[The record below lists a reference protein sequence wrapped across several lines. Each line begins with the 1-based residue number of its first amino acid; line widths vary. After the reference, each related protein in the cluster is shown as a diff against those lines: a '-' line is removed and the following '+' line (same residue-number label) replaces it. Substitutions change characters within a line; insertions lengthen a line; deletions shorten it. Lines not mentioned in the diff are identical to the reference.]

1 MAINKNRTTSFLIA
15 SVMVLLSYM
24 ASNAQLIVT
33 QQNATT
39 LVQDVLVGSGV
50 TVSNIQFSGTG
61 QMLGSFN
68 GANSNIGL
76 SSGIIMSTGRIQDA
90 VGPNNSPSRG
100 EELNQNGFAPLEQ
113 ILGGG
118 ESTNDA
124 AVLSF
129 NFFCESDFV
138 QFKYVF
144 ASEEYPEYVG
154 SEFND
159 VFAFFISG
167 PGITGMRNI
176 GLIPGTN
183 EPVAINNVNAGSYQ
197 NFFVNNGNGISGGGS
212 TVQFDGFTKPFIAE
226 SAVVPCETYTITMA
240 IADVSDGIYDSAV
253 FLEAQSFTSTEVT
266 LEQKP
271 SYIEGSDVIYEDCG
285 FNTITI
291 RRSGQTSTAL
301 TVNLESGGSATY
313 GVDYTS
319 FPQSVTFQP
328 GQDAISFNIEAFS
341 DGTIETGGESVS
353 VIYRDSGCTGIEFK
367 QLDFFIFDPPPV
379 LEINPGVTQ
388 ELICPKQ
395 PVNLNATVNGGV
407 SPYLIT
413 WDGVA
418 DTNPATAYPDSTT
431 WYVVRAVDQCGS
443 EIVDS
448 VLVDIPG
455 YVPLRLNVTNDTLI
469 CLGEVANIGGT
480 ATGGKLPLIY
490 TWSDV
495 IGEPPFRVVQ
505 PSETTTYKLSVT
517 DSCGITVP
525 KDIEVEVNDVHALYT
540 VRYVT
545 NSTVQFIDLS
555 YEDIV
560 SWDWDFGDGIGFSD
574 EQNPLYAYP
583 DTGTFP
589 VRLIVSNSDRCKD
602 TVENPIKSFPPFNFY
617 IPNAFTPDGDGIN
630 DSFSGVG
637 EGFLNYEMTIFNRW
651 GEEIFYTSAYE
662 DKWGK
667 GPRGTLDR
675 IPIDVYAYK
684 IIITLPSLER
694 EEYIGRVAVIR

>member
-1 MAINKNRTTSFLIA
+1 MASNKNRTTSLLIA
-15 SVMVLLSYM
+15 SIMMLLSCV

-33 QQNATT
+33 QQNANT
-39 LVQDVLVGSGV
+39 LVQDILVGSGV
-50 TVSNIQFSGTG
+50 TVSNIQFAGTG

-90 VGPNNSPSRG
+90 VGPNNSPSKG
-100 EELNQNGFAPLEQ
+100 EDLNQNGYGPLEQ

-167 PGITGMRNI
+167 PGINGMQNI

-183 EPVAINNVNAGSYQ
+183 EAVAINNVNSGSYQ

-226 SAVVPCETYTITMA
+226 SSVIPCEVYTITMA

-301 TVNLESGGSATY
+301 TVELQSGGSATY
-313 GVDYTS
+313 GTDYTS
-319 FPQSVTFQP
+319 FPLSVTFQP

-341 DGTIETGGESVS
+341 DGITEPGGESVS
-353 VIYRDSGCTGIEFK
+353 VIYRDSGCTGIELK

-379 LEINPGVTQ
+379 LQINPGVTQ

-395 PVNLNATVNGGV
+395 PVTLNATVNGGV
-407 SPYLIT
+407 SPYQIT
-413 WDGVA
+413 WDGVE
-418 DTNPATAYPDSTT
+418 DTNPAIAYPDSST

-443 EIVDS
+443 EIMDS
-448 VLVDIPG
+448 VLIDIPG
-455 YVPLRLNVTNDTLI
+455 YLPLRLNVTNDTII
-469 CLGEVANIGGT
+469 CFGEIANIGGT
-480 ATGGKLPLIY
+480 ASGGRAPLIY

-495 IGEPPFRVVQ
+495 VGEPPFRFVQ
-505 PSETTTYKLSVT
+505 PTQTQTYTLSVT

-525 KDIEVEVNDVHALYT
+525 KEIEVEVNDVHALYT

-560 SWDWDFGDGIGFSD
+560 SWEWDFGDGTGFSE

-651 GEEIFYTSAYE
+651 GEEIFYTNAYE

-675 IPIDVYAYK
+675 IPIDVYSYK
-684 IIITLPSLER
+684 IIITLPTLER
-694 EEYIGRVAVIR
+694 EEYIGRVTVIR